1 MKFLNLIINNPYK
14 IFISIFIISC
24 LGINGI
30 QNFKLDA
37 SSDALIIED
46 DKSLKVYRESAEIFG
61 NNDFL
66 FVVLDIEDK
75 IFTKDTINYIS
86 KLKNDLS
93 EIEGIESVLS
103 IIDAPIFFQP
113 SVGLTEVADNLKY
126 LTDVDID
133 LNAAKEE
140 FLENPIYQNLIL
152 NSDGSITALQ
162 LILEDNKELNDL
174 INKRYELKEANNLY
188 EYDLVNEKISL
199 LNQIESKKNEL
210 RIKKIR
216 SIIDSNK
223 EQGTIYL
230 GGPSMIAVDI
240 MSFINDDLIKFG
252 AGVAIV
258 FALML
263 FLFFKSINLV
273 FISLSNA
280 FLATYLTAAFLGY
293 MEWKITVVSSNFI
306 ALLLILTISISVHL
320 IVRLQELSTKMK
332 PIDAVRESVNQMFI
346 PCFFAALTT
355 CVAFLS
361 LITGDLKPV
370 IEFGKMMS
378 VGITFALLLTFL
390 LIPSYLLIFKK
401 FNVDNSTK
409 SSKLNNY
416 LANYSLS
423 MNLSRYLFLGL
434 FLVFVFGITHIRV
447 ENKFIDYF
455 DQSTEIYKGMDLI
468 DNELGGTAPLDI
480 VIRKPNEEFNDDLVI
495 DDDIFDDDLFE
506 DDSSTASGYW
516 WNIYSLNKL
525 ESIHDYIESQ
535 EEVGKVLSVA
545 SGLKLARK
553 INDDKDLNDLE
564 LALLRSVLPE
574 DIRDS
579 LLYSYIN
586 EDDSVVR
593 ISARVI
599 ESKDNL
605 SRNNFLINLRVALI
619 EKFNLEESQF
629 DITGLVVLYNNMLQ
643 SLFSSLLNSLII
655 VFTVIGLMFLLIFKS
670 VKAMIIGLIPNI
682 FVASSVIGMFG
693 LLKIPLDIMTITV
706 ASISVGMAVDNTLHY
721 MYRLKKELKQSNYDY
736 EVSILN
742 THMSIGL
749 AIRYTAITISA
760 GFLILM
766 LSNFKPTIL
775 FGVFTSFA
783 LLTSFIISLTL
794 LPNLL
799 LRFKLFNK

>member
-1 MKFLNLIINNPYK
+1 MKLLNLIISHPYK
-14 IFISIFIISC
+14 IFLSIFVITI
-24 LGINGI
+24 LGMNGI
-30 QNFKLDA
+30 QNFRLDA

-46 DKSLKVYRESAEIFG
+46 DISLRIYRESAEVFG

-66 FVVLDIEDK
+66 FVVIDAKDE
-75 IFTKDTINYIS
+75 IFSANTVKKIS
-86 KLKNDLS
+86 KLKDDLS
-93 EIEGIESVLS
+93 SIEGIESVLS

-113 SVGLTEVADNLKY
+113 RVGLTDVADNLKY
-126 LTDVDID
+126 LTNDDID
-133 LNAAKEE
+133 LKEAKEE
-140 FLENPIYQNLIL
+140 FLNNPIYKSLIL
-152 NSDGSITALQ
+152 NSEGTITALQ
-162 LILEDNKELNDL
+162 LIIQDNEELNNL
-174 INKRYELKEANNLY
+174 INQRYKLKENNNLD
-188 EYDLVNEKISL
+188 EYNLVNKKISL
-199 LNQIESKKNEL
+199 LNKIESEKNEL
-210 RIKKIR
+210 RINKIR
-216 SIIDSNK
+216 SIIESHK
-223 EQGTIYL
+223 SLGTIYL
-230 GGPSMIAVDI
+230 GGPSMISVDI

-252 AGVAIV
+252 AGVGII
-258 FALML
+258 FAVML
-263 FLFFKSINLV
+263 FLFFNSINLV
-273 FISLSNA
+273 FISLANA
-280 FLATYLTAAFLGY
+280 FLATYLTAAFLGF
-293 MEWKITVVSSNFI
+293 MDWKITVVSSNFI

-320 IVRLQELSTKMK
+320 IVRLQELLINMTF
-332 PIDAVRESVNQMFI
+332 IDAVKESMHQMFV

-401 FNVDNSTK
+401 SNVSKITRQST
-409 SSKLNNY
+409 LNKR
-416 LANYSLS
+416 LAKFSLS
-423 MNLSRYLFLGL
+423 MNLSRLVFFGL
-434 FLVFVFGITHIRV
+434 FLVFIFGINQIRV

-455 DQSTEIYKGMDLI
+455 DETTEIYKGMDLI

-480 VIRKPNEEFNDDLVI
+480 IIREPYEEFNETIIL

-516 WNIYSLNKL
+516 WNTYSLKKL
-525 ESIHDYIESQ
+525 ESIHDYIDSQ

-553 INDDKDLNDLE
+553 INDDKELNDLE

-586 EDDSVVR
+586 ADDSVVR

-605 SRNNFLINLRVALI
+605 SRNNFLNNLKTDLIN
-619 EKFNLEESQF
+619 KFDLDESQF

-655 VFTVIGLMFLLIFKS
+655 VFSIIGLMFLLIFKS
-670 VKAMIIGLIPNI
+670 FKAMCIGLLPNI
-682 FVASSVIGMFG
+682 FVATGVIGVFG
-693 LLKIPLDIMTITV
+693 LLNIPLDIMTITV

-721 MYRLKKELKQSNYDY
+721 MYRLKKELKQNNYEY
-736 EVSILN
+736 EKSIVN
-742 THMSIGL
+742 THMSVGL
-749 AIRYTAITISA
+749 AIRYTALTISA
-760 GFLILM
+760 GFLILI

-783 LLTSFIISLTL
+783 LLTSFVISLTL

-799 LRFKLFNK
+799 FRFKLFSK